1 MKDLRLV
8 KEIYGS
14 GVGSV
19 KITYTS
25 LRETDD
31 VDTPLV
37 DALVAIAMSESGEIK
52 VEGRVKDGVLQLTKI
67 GALDVVVSLEDNIIL
82 CTQADQPSIIRSVSS
97 ISDDDN
103 VIISSMSF
111 GRIER
116 TNEAVMVIG
125 VDEKPSKKALKKI
138 DEICDLEEFV
148 FIAL

>member
-1 MKDLRLV
+1 MLSTPSVLPELKPYVTLAKKLRRLAVQLV
-8 KEIYGS
+8 ADGS

-67 GALDVVVSLEDNIIL
+67 GA
-82 CTQADQPSIIRSVSS
+82 
-97 ISDDDN
+97 
-103 VIISSMSF
+103 
-111 GRIER
+111 
-116 TNEAVMVIG
+116 
-125 VDEKPSKKALKKI
+125 
-138 DEICDLEEFV
+138 
-148 FIAL
+148 